1 MGTLY
6 RKHFIPLESNPDVFN
21 NLIHLLGS
29 TDDLSFQDVISLDEP
44 SLLPRP
50 AIAMIL
56 VFPTTDRYAEHIT
69 IEDSK
74 LDEPNYNNND
84 EDIVWFKQL
93 INNACGLYGVLHALC
108 NGCAR
113 TMHRPDS
120 LIARLLKD
128 CSSLPSTE
136 RSRLLEDSAEL
147 EEVYSKVARQGS
159 SKVPEDAKDE
169 VDYHYVCF
177 VRSHKSGH
185 LYELD
190 GDRKG
195 PRDTGLLLES
205 DDVLV
210 PEGLNLIRNYM
221 NREERNENFGLLA
234 LGYGVTS
241 AK

>member
-6 RKHFIPLESNPDVFN
+6 QKHFIPLESNPDVFN

-56 VFPTTDRYAEHIT
+56 VFPTTDRYAEHIA

-113 TMHRPDS
+113 TMHRRPQS
-120 LIARLLKD
+120 CVFAMFW
-128 CSSLPSTE
+128 S
-136 RSRLLEDSAEL
+136 
-147 EEVYSKVARQGS
+147 
-159 SKVPEDAKDE
+159 
-169 VDYHYVCF
+169 
-177 VRSHKSGH
+177 
-185 LYELD
+185 
-190 GDRKG
+190 
-195 PRDTGLLLES
+195 
-205 DDVLV
+205 
-210 PEGLNLIRNYM
+210 
-221 NREERNENFGLLA
+221 
-234 LGYGVTS
+234 
-241 AK
+241 

>member
-1 MGTLY
+1 M
-6 RKHFIPLESNPDVFN
+6 
-21 NLIHLLGS
+21 
-29 TDDLSFQDVISLDEP
+29 
-44 SLLPRP
+44 
-50 AIAMIL
+50 
-56 VFPTTDRYAEHIT
+56 
-69 IEDSK
+69 
-74 LDEPNYNNND
+74 
-84 EDIVWFKQL
+84 
-93 INNACGLYGVLHALC
+93 
-108 NGCAR
+108 
-113 TMHRPDS
+113 
-120 LIARLLKD
+120 
-128 CSSLPSTE
+128 
-136 RSRLLEDSAEL
+136 
-147 EEVYSKVARQGS
+147 
-159 SKVPEDAKDE
+159 PEDAKDE